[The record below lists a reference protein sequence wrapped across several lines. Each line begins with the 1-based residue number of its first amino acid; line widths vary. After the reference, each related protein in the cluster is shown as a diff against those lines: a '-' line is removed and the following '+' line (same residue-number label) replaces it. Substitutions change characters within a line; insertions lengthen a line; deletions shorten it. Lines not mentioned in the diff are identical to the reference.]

1 MTSGKKILILG
12 ASTWQVPYLKK
23 AKELG
28 CKVYSCEWSPTAPGR
43 VFADVF
49 EPVDLKDKEAVL
61 EFAQKHQV
69 EGVMSAA
76 DLGVPTAAYVAEHM
90 GLPFHDYELTL
101 NATNKY
107 RMRKTAAENG
117 VPGPQFRL
125 ALTLDEA
132 KQAAN
137 EIGYPVIIKPTDN
150 WSSRGVAMLNNQ
162 AELEEVF
169 QSSLESSFSKQV
181 LIEELMTGTEGSVE
195 ALVKDGKAYIMG
207 ICDKEKSALPYRYD
221 LQLNYPG
228 RYSAS
233 QYERINEFIDRLVKG
248 YGIKEGIIHV
258 EIMVGADDVR
268 LIEFGLRGCGSNV
281 ISHLIPNIIGFDVI
295 AYLVK
300 RALGIEAEIAFIENK
315 GGILKFIMLQH
326 GKIKTIEGL
335 EEVKASEGVMD
346 FHIEKQ
352 AGDDVEFARDGRSRP
367 GYIIGIGETLEKAEN
382 LITLALDKL
391 KISYY

>member
-43 VFADVF
+43 VYADVF
-49 EPVDLKDKEAVL
+49 EPIDLKDKEKVL
-61 EFAQKHQV
+61 EFAREHQV

-76 DLGVPTAAYVAEHM
+76 DLGVPTAAYVAENM
-90 GLPFHDYELTL
+90 GLPFHNYELTL

-107 RMRKTAAENG
+107 RMRKKAAETG

-125 ALTLDEA
+125 ALNVDEA
-132 KQAAN
+132 KKAAQ

-150 WSSRGVAMLNNQ
+150 WSSRGVSTLNDDI
-162 AELEEVF
+162 ELENAF
-169 QSSLESSFSKQV
+169 QNSIESSFSSQV
-181 LIEELMTGTEGSVE
+181 LIEELMRGTEGSVE

-207 ICDKEKSALPYRYD
+207 VCDKEKSPLPYRYD

-228 RYSAS
+228 RYTEN
-233 QYERINEFIDRLVKG
+233 QYQLINEFIDKLVSG

-258 EIMVGADDVR
+258 EIMVGPDSVR

-300 RALGIEAEIAFIENK
+300 KALGLKEEIEFTENK
-315 GGILKFIMLQH
+315 GGILKFIMLQQ
-326 GKIKTIEGL
+326 GKIKSMEGL
-335 EEVKASEGVMD
+335 QEVKASEGVMD

-352 AGDDVEFARDGRSRP
+352 VGDNVEFSKDGRSRP

-382 LITLALDKL
+382 LITLALNKL
-391 KISYY
+391 QITYY